1 MNKNEL
7 ITKMARESFEKGGF
21 NGTWLYAEGG
31 GIVSKGAVGWRDPD
45 NKLPMQEDTVF
56 EMASI
61 TKQFT
66 ATAVMLLVRAGKLA
80 LDDPYTKYFPDYPYA
95 GVTLRH
101 LLTHTSGMPDF
112 DVEELV
118 APVLQKEKRIPH
130 CREIIDLIRKTKEGP
145 AAAPGETFC
154 YSDVGYMLL
163 ANVVEKAAGVP
174 FEEYMR
180 KAVFEPAGMKDSR
193 ILHTRRDGFPSDR
206 IARNMVLENGVYVP
220 SDKAV
225 ESAPYV
231 VGSDGMNGCDYLYT
245 TIFDMF
251 AWDRALHDGQVL
263 THKEQ
268 QIMFTPYKLNGGEF
282 AGDEGDGEGYGFG
295 WFVKNDEEQGLI
307 VNHSGGMPG
316 LSTWFER
323 FVDRDRVLIFLC
335 CRERTDARAFWGF
348 EEALEAIARDEEP
361 KPITC
366 LDDMVI
372 QDPDRTAWPAFCGK
386 YEHPDGADFI
396 IDEVFL
402 KDGELYANAQGDEG
416 EELSFRLYPIG
427 PDKFGRKGGLLEVTF
442 GDGCL
447 SFDGVTYKK
456 IG

>member
-7 ITKMARESFEKGGF
+7 MTKMARESFEKGGF
-21 NGTWLYAEGG
+21 NGTWLYAENGR
-31 GIVSKGAVGWRDPD
+31 IVTKGAVGWRDPE
-45 NKLPMQEDTVF
+45 NRLPMQEDTIF

-66 ATAVMLLVRAGKLA
+66 ATAVMLLVRAGKLG

-101 LLTHTSGMPDF
+101 LLTHTGGMPDF

-118 APVLQKEKRIPH
+118 APVLHGEKRIPE
-130 CREIIDLIRKTKEGP
+130 CREIIDLIRKTGEGP

-163 ANVVEKAAGVP
+163 ANAVEKAAGVP
-174 FEEYMR
+174 FEDFMR
-180 KAVFEPAGMKDSR
+180 KHVFEPAGMTNSR
-193 ILHTRRDGFPSDR
+193 ILHTRRDGFSSDR
-206 IARNMVLENGVYVP
+206 IARNMVLENDVYVP
-220 SDKAV
+220 SDLA
-225 ESAPYV
+225 ERSAAYV

-251 AWDRALHDGQVL
+251 AWDRALHDETVL
-263 THKEQ
+263 TRAEQ
-268 QIMFTPYKLNGGEF
+268 QIMFTPGKLNDGTA
-282 AGDEGDGEGYGFG
+282 AGADEDEDGYGFG
-295 WFVKNDEEQGLI
+295 WFVKNDRDCGLI
-307 VNHSGGMPG
+307 VGHSGGMPG

-335 CRERTDARAFWGF
+335 CRERTDARAYWGF
-348 EEALEAIARDEEP
+348 EEALEAVARDK
-361 KPITC
+361 KPAPIKC
-366 LDDMVI
+366 LDDLVVK
-372 QDPDRTAWPAFCGK
+372 DPDRSKWAGFCGK
-386 YEHPDGADFI
+386 YEHPEDAEFI

-402 KDGELYANAQGDEG
+402 KNGELYANAMDDDGD
-416 EELSFRLYPIG
+416 ELSFRLYPIG
-427 PDKFGRKGGLLEVTF
+427 KDEFGRKGGLLDVTF

-447 SFDGVTYKK
+447 SFDGMTCKK
-456 IG
+456 IR